1 MTSLGIS
8 SLIEFLSHA
17 IIGVG
22 YIKSGNL
29 FPEPLTSEEEKIY
42 LEQMKNGDDEA
53 RKIRFKSYK
62 YGDEYQNY
70 KEQYESWDEMPHF
83 VSECI

>member
-1 MTSLGIS
+1 MKMLENCINS
-8 SLIEFLSHA
+8 A
-17 IIGVG
+17 IIIDDNPKCFG
-22 YIKSGNL
+22 
-29 FPEPLTSEEEKIY
+29 
-42 LEQMKNGDDEA
+42 GDDEA

-83 VSECI
+83 MSECI